1 MGKRDVVIAEAT
13 AILRESGPTA
23 LTSVTVAARLCVTQP
38 AIYRHIRDM
47 DELTTLAS
55 NALIDELTLVML
67 EAVTVPETTW
77 GDGTHV
83 AQFAE
88 RLVGLIEQHEQA
100 FSTIDRWR
108 HDGSELGHGIRTL
121 LGASAA
127 LVAGELETAWRADF
141 DRHDQLSDSA
151 QAAQL
156 AHAKLILDDVMAI
169 ARSVHL
175 NTASQRRQIART
187 FELRLFAGWCGYIQ
201 EMNSRHHCDLP
212 LVGAIPMSSP
222 GGSSPTGA
230 LAG

>member
-1 MGKRDVVIAEAT
+1 MGRRDAVIAEAT
-13 AILRESGPTA
+13 AILRESGPIA
-23 LTSVTVAARLCVTQP
+23 LTSVNVAARLCVTQP

-55 NALIDELTLVML
+55 NAVIGELTQVMF

-88 RLVGLIEQHEQA
+88 RLVGLIERHEQA

-108 HDGSELGHGIRTL
+108 YDGGELGHGIRTL
-121 LGASAA
+121 LGASAQ
-127 LVAGELETAWRADF
+127 LLAGELETAWRADF
-141 DRHDQLSDSA
+141 DRHDPLTDSA

-156 AHAKLILDDVMAI
+156 AHAKLILDDVIAI

-201 EMNSRHHCDLP
+201 EMNSRHHRDLP
-212 LVGAIPMSSP
+212 LVGVTPMSSP
-222 GGSSPTGA
+222 VGTSPWWA